1 MVPKFHFASLIK
13 AIDEEFP
20 RVLKTLDI
28 LTKEIDA
35 KTSSKAKSLL
45 ISILDFDFLVGL
57 QILKIICPITSKLNS
72 FIQSPSIDIRKVKRN
87 AELSIKTLE
96 ACQSDSYFDI
106 VWDNVN
112 LRCEQVKTFIDKEK
126 IDICFKESRLPRQLP
141 ESVTD
146 MKSNKKVKN
155 YFPSLDR
162 VIGDL
167 NNRFAEND
175 KDHLC
180 SLGALIFD
188 PDICEKDKE
197 AVANFYSLDKDA
209 LSTDL
214 KLYKHF
220 KV

>member
-1 MVPKFHFASLIK
+1 M
-13 AIDEEFP
+13 
-20 RVLKTLDI
+20 
-28 LTKEIDA
+28 
-35 KTSSKAKSLL
+35 
-45 ISILDFDFLVGL
+45 
-57 QILKIICPITSKLNS
+57 NS
-72 FIQSPSIDIRKVKRN
+72 YVQSPSIDIRKVKFN
-87 AELSIKTLE
+87 AELTIKTLE
-96 ACQSDSYFDI
+96 ACRTDSDFDI
-106 VWDNVN
+106 VLDNVN
-112 LRCEQVKTFIDKEK
+112 LRCEQVKTFIENEK
-126 IDICFKESRLPRQLP
+126 IDIFKESRLPRQLP

-146 MKSNKKVKN
+146 MKSYQKVKN

-162 VIGDL
+162 IIGEL
-167 NNRFAEND
+167 NNRFAENE

-188 PDICEKDKE
+188 SDICEKDIE